1 LPETPMLR
9 TVVNMCRKQC
19 EQLAEQR
26 LIASHRLTPALLI
39 AKGFRSVTANTY
51 KLKFQGRCVVSTILI
66 ILLAVVVVAFW
77 VFDALHS

>member
-1 LPETPMLR
+1 MLR

-19 EQLAEQR
+19 EQLAKE
-26 LIASHRLTPALLI
+26 IDGES
-39 AKGFRSVTANTY
+39 SANSRAFNCEGISLSDGYTY
-51 KLKFQGRCVVSTILI
+51 KLKFQGRCVVSTILM